1 MSKINLDF
9 ITVLSVNNT
18 GLYRIKNKG
27 KKLFGYYLIRDIIDS
42 EIDHPNRIWHNY
54 VATKYVNKIYHL
66 NRIHKIC
73 YHSKHLHI
81 LPKRRGANN
90 YGI

>member
-42 EIDHPNRIWHNY
+42 EIEHPN
-54 VATKYVNKIYHL
+54 
-66 NRIHKIC
+66 
-73 YHSKHLHI
+73 HI
-81 LPKRRGANN
+81 
-90 YGI
+90 

>member
-27 KKLFGYYLIRDIIDS
+27 KNFLDII
-42 EIDHPNRIWHNY
+42 
-54 VATKYVNKIYHL
+54 
-66 NRIHKIC
+66 
-73 YHSKHLHI
+73 
-81 LPKRRGANN
+81 
-90 YGI
+90 